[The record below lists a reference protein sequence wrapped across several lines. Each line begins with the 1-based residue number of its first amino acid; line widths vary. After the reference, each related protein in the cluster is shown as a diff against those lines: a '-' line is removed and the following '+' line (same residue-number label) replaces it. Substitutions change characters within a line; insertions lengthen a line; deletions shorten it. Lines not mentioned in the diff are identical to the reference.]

1 MRNAQVLCFH
11 PFQKTRWRLLNQRIN
26 LNFAGLKETFNMER
40 RTRVRFAPSPTGPL
54 HMGGVRTA
62 LYNYLYAKQ
71 KGGDFIIRIEDTDS
85 HRFVPGA
92 EKYIIEALNWCGIHP
107 DEGVDENGNVVETPS
122 ERHPHAPYRQSQ
134 RKGIYRK
141 YADQLVGNGY
151 AYYAFDT
158 AEELESKRN
167 EAEASGNTF
176 IYNQLTRKE
185 LRNSLTL
192 PEDEVKRLLETT
204 DTWTI
209 RFKMPENTVV
219 KMDDLIRGHIEVN
232 TDTLDDK
239 VLWKRADELPTYHLA
254 NIVDDHL
261 MEISEVIRGEEWLP
275 SLPLHYMLYKAFG
288 WEETMPRFAHL
299 SLLLKP
305 DGKGKLSKR
314 DGDRLGFPVFPLKW
328 VNPAGEESRGYR
340 EDGYFPEAFVNLL
353 AMLGWNPGDDR
364 ELFTMEGLIE
374 SFSLERVIKS
384 GARFNPEKA
393 KWYNKEYLRMKSDSE
408 LAELFIPVLESHGV
422 KVVDCPACA
431 LTAGAE
437 FAGKGIDFHNHIV
450 TKEYVLDVVSLIKER
465 ASFVKDF
472 WDIAAC
478 LFISPAEYGDFGVK
492 AGGPEVQK
500 PADPRRAADPRVKV
514 FDDTLTAP
522 FLAKDV
528 DKFWKSENYGPAFQT
543 GEHVGRFEGAF
554 TKENVEPYLEE
565 YIREQGWPMGKVM
578 NCIRLALTGASS
590 GLGIADI
597 LSFIGKK
604 EFAARMAFAGERLGQ

>member
-1 MRNAQVLCFH
+1 
-11 PFQKTRWRLLNQRIN
+11 
-26 LNFAGLKETFNMER
+26 
-40 RTRVRFAPSPTGPL
+40 
-54 HMGGVRTA
+54 MGGVRTA

-71 KGGDFIIRIEDTDS
+71 NGGDFIIRIEDTDS

-107 DEGVDENGNVVETPS
+107 DEGVDENGNVVEVAS
-122 ERHPHAPYRQSQ
+122 EKHPHAPYRQSQ
-134 RKGIYRK
+134 RKGIYRS
-141 YADQLVGNGY
+141 YADQLIANGY

-158 AEELESKRN
+158 AEELEAKRTA
-167 EAEASGNTF
+167 AESAGGTF
-176 IYNQLTRKE
+176 IYNQKTRME

-192 PEDEVKRLLETT
+192 PEDEVRNLLETT

-209 RFKMPENTVV
+209 RFRMPENVVV

-288 WEETMPRFAHL
+288 WEDTMPRFAHL

-328 VNPAGEESRGYR
+328 VNAAGEESRGYR
-340 EDGYFPEAFVNLL
+340 EDGYFPEAFVNML

-364 ELFTMEGLIE
+364 ELFTMDELIGA
-374 SFSLERVIKS
+374 FSLDRVIKS
-384 GARFNPEKA
+384 GARFNPDKA
-393 KWYNKEYLRMKSDSE
+393 RWYNKEYLRTKCDEEVTGM
-408 LAELFIPVLESHGV
+408 FIPMLESHGFN
-422 KVVDCPACA
+422 VVDCPACA

-437 FAGKGIDFHNHIV
+437 FAGKGIDFKNHIV
-450 TKEYVLDVVSLIKER
+450 TREYVAEVVSLVRER
-465 ASFVKDF
+465 ATFVKDI
-472 WDIAAC
+472 WEIAAC
-478 LFISPAEYGDFGVK
+478 LFLSPADYAAFGVK
-492 AGGPEVQK
+492 AGGPEIQK
-500 PADPRRAADPRVKV
+500 PVDPRRAADPRVKV
-514 FDDTLTAP
+514 FDDSLTAP

-528 DKFWKSENYGPAFQT
+528 DKFWKEENFTPAFQAQ
-543 GEHVGRFEGAF
+543 EHVCASGCAF
-554 TKENVEPYLEE
+554 TKESIAPVLED

-597 LSFIGKK
+597 LSFIGSR
-604 EFAARMAFAGERLGQ
+604 EFASRMAFAAERLGK

>member
-1 MRNAQVLCFH
+1 
-11 PFQKTRWRLLNQRIN
+11 
-26 LNFAGLKETFNMER
+26 MER

-71 KGGDFIIRIEDTDS
+71 NGGDFIIRIEDTDS

-107 DEGVDENGNVVETPS
+107 DEGVDENGNVVEVAS
-122 ERHPHAPYRQSQ
+122 EKHPHAPYRQSQ
-134 RKGIYRK
+134 RKGIYRS
-141 YADQLVGNGY
+141 YADQLIANGY

-158 AEELESKRN
+158 AEELEAKRTA
-167 EAEASGNTF
+167 AESAGGTF
-176 IYNQLTRKE
+176 IYNQKTRME

-192 PEDEVKRLLETT
+192 PEDEVRNLLETT

-209 RFKMPENTVV
+209 RFRMPENVVV

-288 WEETMPRFAHL
+288 WEDTMPRFAHL

-328 VNPAGEESRGYR
+328 VNAAGEESRGYR
-340 EDGYFPEAFVNLL
+340 EDGYFPEAFVNML

-364 ELFTMEGLIE
+364 ELFTMDELIGA
-374 SFSLERVIKS
+374 FSLDRVIKS
-384 GARFNPEKA
+384 GARFNPDKA
-393 KWYNKEYLRMKSDSE
+393 RWYNKEYLRTKSDE
-408 LAELFIPVLESHGV
+408 EVTGMFIPMLESHGFN
-422 KVVDCPACA
+422 VVGCPACA

-437 FAGKGIDFHNHIV
+437 FAGKGIDFKNHIV
-450 TKEYVLDVVSLIKER
+450 TREYVAEVVSLVRER
-465 ASFVKDF
+465 ATFVKDI
-472 WDIAAC
+472 WEIAAC
-478 LFISPAEYGDFGVK
+478 LFLSPADYAAFGVK
-492 AGGPEVQK
+492 AGGPEIQK
-500 PADPRRAADPRVKV
+500 PVDPRRAADPRVKV
-514 FDDTLTAP
+514 FDDSLTAP

-528 DKFWKSENYGPAFQT
+528 DKFWKEENYTPAFQAQ
-543 GEHVGRFEGAF
+543 EHVCASGCAF
-554 TKENVEPYLEE
+554 TKESIEPVLED

-597 LSFIGKK
+597 LSFIGSR
-604 EFAARMAFAGERLGQ
+604 EFAARMAFAAERLGK

>member
-1 MRNAQVLCFH
+1 
-11 PFQKTRWRLLNQRIN
+11 
-26 LNFAGLKETFNMER
+26 
-40 RTRVRFAPSPTGPL
+40 
-54 HMGGVRTA
+54 MGGVRTA

-71 KGGDFIIRIEDTDS
+71 NGGDFIIRIEDTDS

-107 DEGVDENGNVVETPS
+107 DEGVDENGNVVEVAS
-122 ERHPHAPYRQSQ
+122 EKHPHAPYRQSQ
-134 RKGIYRK
+134 RKGIYRS
-141 YADQLVGNGY
+141 YADQLIANGY

-158 AEELESKRN
+158 AEELEAKRTA
-167 EAEASGNTF
+167 AESAGGTF
-176 IYNQLTRKE
+176 IYNQKTRME

-192 PEDEVKRLLETT
+192 PEDEVRNLLETT

-209 RFKMPENTVV
+209 RFRMPENVVV

-288 WEETMPRFAHL
+288 WEDTMPRFAHL

-328 VNPAGEESRGYR
+328 VNAAGEESRGYR
-340 EDGYFPEAFVNLL
+340 EDGYFPEAFVNML

-364 ELFTMEGLIE
+364 ELFTMDELIGA
-374 SFSLERVIKS
+374 FSLDRVIKS
-384 GARFNPEKA
+384 GARFNPDKA
-393 KWYNKEYLRMKSDSE
+393 RWYNKEYLRTKSDE
-408 LAELFIPVLESHGV
+408 EVTGMFIPMLESHGFN
-422 KVVDCPACA
+422 VVDCPACA

-437 FAGKGIDFHNHIV
+437 FAGKGIDFKNHIV
-450 TKEYVLDVVSLIKER
+450 TREYVAEVVSLVRER
-465 ASFVKDF
+465 ATFVKDI
-472 WDIAAC
+472 WEIAAC
-478 LFISPAEYGDFGVK
+478 LFLSPADYAAFGVK
-492 AGGPEVQK
+492 AGGPEIQK
-500 PADPRRAADPRVKV
+500 PVDPRRAADPRVKV
-514 FDDTLTAP
+514 FDDSLTAP

-528 DKFWKSENYGPAFQT
+528 DKFWKEENFTPAFQAQ
-543 GEHVGRFEGAF
+543 EHVCASGCAF
-554 TKENVEPYLEE
+554 TKESIEPVLED

-597 LSFIGKK
+597 LSFIGSR
-604 EFAARMAFAGERLGQ
+604 EFASRLAFAAERLGK

>member
-1 MRNAQVLCFH
+1 
-11 PFQKTRWRLLNQRIN
+11 
-26 LNFAGLKETFNMER
+26 
-40 RTRVRFAPSPTGPL
+40 
-54 HMGGVRTA
+54 MGGVRTA

-71 KGGDFIIRIEDTDS
+71 NGGDFIIRIEDTDS

-92 EKYIIEALNWCGIHP
+92 ERYIIEALNWCGIHP
-107 DEGVDENGNVVETPS
+107 DEGVDENGNVVEVAS
-122 ERHPHAPYRQSQ
+122 EKHPHAPYRQSQ
-134 RKGIYRK
+134 RKGIYRS
-141 YADQLVGNGY
+141 YADQLIANGY

-158 AEELESKRN
+158 AEELEAKRTA
-167 EAEASGNTF
+167 AESAGGTF
-176 IYNQLTRKE
+176 IYNQKTRME

-192 PEDEVKRLLETT
+192 PEDEVRNLLETT

-209 RFKMPENTVV
+209 RFRMPENVVV

-239 VLWKRADELPTYHLA
+239 VLWKRADELPTYHLD

-288 WEETMPRFAHL
+288 WEDTMPRFAHL

-328 VNPAGEESRGYR
+328 VNAAGEESRGYR
-340 EDGYFPEAFVNLL
+340 EDGYFPEAFVNML

-364 ELFTMEGLIE
+364 ELFTMDELIGA
-374 SFSLERVIKS
+374 FSLDRVIKS
-384 GARFNPEKA
+384 GARFNPDKA
-393 KWYNKEYLRMKSDSE
+393 RWYNKEYLRTKSDE
-408 LAELFIPVLESHGV
+408 EVTGMFIPMLESHGFN
-422 KVVDCPACA
+422 VVDCPACA

-437 FAGKGIDFHNHIV
+437 FAGKGIDFKNHIV
-450 TKEYVLDVVSLIKER
+450 TREYVAEVVSLVRER
-465 ASFVKDF
+465 ATFVKDI
-472 WDIAAC
+472 WEIAAC
-478 LFISPAEYGDFGVK
+478 LFLSPADYAAFGVK
-492 AGGPEVQK
+492 AGGPEIQK
-500 PADPRRAADPRVKV
+500 PVDPRRAADPRVKV
-514 FDDTLTAP
+514 FDDSLTAP

-528 DKFWKSENYGPAFQT
+528 DKFWKEENFTPAFQAQ
-543 GEHVGRFEGAF
+543 EHVCASGCAF
-554 TKENVEPYLEE
+554 TKESIEPVLED

-597 LSFIGKK
+597 LSFIGSR
-604 EFAARMAFAGERLGQ
+604 EFASRMAFAAERLGK

>member
-1 MRNAQVLCFH
+1 
-11 PFQKTRWRLLNQRIN
+11 
-26 LNFAGLKETFNMER
+26 
-40 RTRVRFAPSPTGPL
+40 
-54 HMGGVRTA
+54 MGGVRTA

-71 KGGDFIIRIEDTDS
+71 NGGDFIIRIEDTDS

-107 DEGVDENGNVVETPS
+107 DEGVDADGNVVEVAS
-122 ERHPHAPYRQSQ
+122 EKHPHAPYRQSQ
-134 RKGIYRK
+134 RKGIYRS
-141 YADQLVGNGY
+141 YADQLIANGY

-158 AEELESKRN
+158 AEELEAKRTA
-167 EAEASGNTF
+167 AESAGGTF
-176 IYNQLTRKE
+176 IYNQKTRME

-192 PEDEVKRLLETT
+192 PEDEVRNLLETT

-209 RFKMPENTVV
+209 RFRMPENVVV

-288 WEETMPRFAHL
+288 WEDTMPRFAHL

-328 VNPAGEESRGYR
+328 VNAAGEESKGYR
-340 EDGYFPEAFVNLL
+340 EDGYFPEAFVNML

-364 ELFTMEGLIE
+364 ELFTMDELIGA
-374 SFSLERVIKS
+374 FSLDRVIKS
-384 GARFNPEKA
+384 GARFNPDKA
-393 KWYNKEYLRMKSDSE
+393 RWYNKEYLRTKSDE
-408 LAELFIPVLESHGV
+408 EVTGMFIPMLESHGFN
-422 KVVDCPACA
+422 VVDCPACA

-437 FAGKGIDFHNHIV
+437 FAGKGIDFKNHIV
-450 TKEYVLDVVSLIKER
+450 TREYVAEVVSLVRER
-465 ASFVKDF
+465 ATFVKDI
-472 WDIAAC
+472 WEIAAC
-478 LFISPAEYGDFGVK
+478 LFLSPADYAAFGVK
-492 AGGPEVQK
+492 AGGPEIQK
-500 PADPRRAADPRVKV
+500 PVDPRRAADPRVKV
-514 FDDTLTAP
+514 FDDSLTAP

-528 DKFWKSENYGPAFQT
+528 DKFWKEENFTPAFQAQ
-543 GEHVGRFEGAF
+543 EHVCASGCAF
-554 TKENVEPYLEE
+554 TKESIEPVLED

-597 LSFIGKK
+597 LSFIGSR
-604 EFAARMAFAGERLGQ
+604 EFASRMAFAAERLGK

>member
-1 MRNAQVLCFH
+1 MI
-11 PFQKTRWRLLNQRIN
+11 NQRN
-26 LNFAGLKETFNMER
+26 SSNFAGLLEDVRNFKTTFKDNFLKDKDIMER

-107 DEGVDENGNVVETPS
+107 DEGVDENGNVVETAS
-122 ERHPHAPYRQSQ
+122 EKHPHAPYRQSQ
-134 RKGIYRK
+134 RKGIYRE
-141 YADQLVGNGY
+141 YADQLIANGY

-158 AEELESKRN
+158 AEELEAKRSA
-167 EAEASGNTF
+167 AEAAGGTF
-176 IYNQLTRKE
+176 IYNQVTRKE
-185 LRNSLTL
+185 LRNSLTM
-192 PEDEVKRLLETT
+192 PEDEVKNLLETT
-204 DTWTI
+204 DNWTI

-288 WEETMPRFAHL
+288 WEDTMPRFAHL

-314 DGDRLGFPVFPLKW
+314 DGDRLGFPVFPLRW
-328 VNPAGEESRGYR
+328 VNAAGEVSHGYR
-340 EDGYFPEAFVNLL
+340 EDGYFPEAFVNML
-353 AMLGWNPGDDR
+353 AMLGWNPGDDK
-364 ELFTMEGLIE
+364 ELFTIGELVDV
-374 SFSLERVIKS
+374 FSLDRVIKS

-393 KWYNKEYLRMKSDSE
+393 KWYNKEYLRMKSDDE
-408 LAELFIPVLESHGV
+408 LTELFIPVLEAHDF
-422 KVVDCPACA
+422 KVIDCPVCA

-437 FAGKGIDFHNHIV
+437 FAGKGIDFKNHIV
-450 TKEYVLDVVSLIKER
+450 TREYVHDVVALVKER

-478 LFISPAEYGDFGVK
+478 LFLSPSDYASFGVK
-492 AGGPEVQK
+492 AGSPDAQK

-514 FDDTLTAP
+514 YDDSLTAP

-528 DKFWKSENYGPAFQT
+528 DKFWKSENYEPAFRT
-543 GEHVGRFEGAF
+543 EEYVCAYDGAF
-554 TKENVEPYLEE
+554 VKENVEPYLEN

-604 EFAARMAFAGERLGQ
+604 EFAARMKFAGERLGK